1 MYPLAQRLKEAVTD
15 LPRIAGDL
23 PGIGGMIKAAP
34 DHFQVEELLPYSPCG
49 EGEHVFVTLRRA
61 GWNTA
66 DVARCLGD
74 AFKLKS
80 VDIGWGGRKDRRA
93 LTTQTFS
100 LRLPL
105 DLDPDRIAA
114 TLASMDFDILSV
126 QRHRNKL
133 KTGHVAA
140 NRFRILVT
148 GVDVDALPRAQSIA
162 ACLRDRGIPNYFG
175 PQRFGRDMAN
185 LDRATHLMASRRP
198 VRGKKDD
205 FLVSALQS
213 ALFNYWL
220 KERILRNDFSRILP
234 GDVARKT
241 DTGGLF
247 VVDDDAEADERFRRG
262 AVVFTGPIYGHKM
275 MAANDTEGGYE
286 SAVLQHF
293 GLEPDVFTHLRAPGT
308 RRPAVLA
315 AGELQIAAVDQGLEF
330 SFILPSGAYATTVM
344 REFMPGALP

>member
-1 MYPLAQRLKEAVTD
+1 MKPLAQSLKEAVAD

-23 PGIGGMIKAAP
+23 PGIGGMIKEAP
-34 DHFQVEELLPYSPCG
+34 EYFQVEEVLPYSPCG

-74 AFKLKS
+74 AFKMKS
-80 VDIGWGGRKDRRA
+80 VDIGWGGRKDRQA

-105 DLDPDRIAA
+105 DLDADRIAA
-114 TLASMDFDILSV
+114 TLASMEFDILSV

-148 GVDVDALPRAQSIA
+148 GVVDDALPCARSIA
-162 ACLRDRGIPNYFG
+162 ERLNALGIPNYFG
-175 PQRFGRDMAN
+175 PQRFGRNMAN
-185 LDRATHLMASRRP
+185 LDRAAHLMASQRP
-198 VRGKKDD
+198 VRGKRDD

-234 GDVARKT
+234 GDVIRKT

-247 VVDDDAEADERFRRG
+247 VAEDAAEVDERFRRG
-262 AVVFTGPIYGHKM
+262 AVVFTGPIFGHKM
-275 MAANDTEGGYE
+275 MAANDTAGGFE
-286 SAVLQHF
+286 NAVLQHF
-293 GLEPDVFTHLRAPGT
+293 GLQPDVFRHLRAPGT

-315 AGELQIAAVDQGLEF
+315 AGELQIAVVDQGLEF
-330 SFILPSGAYATTVM
+330 SFVLPSGAYATAVM
-344 REFMPGALP
+344 REFMPGVLP